1 MSAPQSAKSGAI
13 RRPSHW
19 PVTLFCLTWLLI
31 TIFPIYWIFVTSLK
45 SPLAVNGGPTY
56 LPWVDF
62 SPTLDA
68 WRAAFSGSR
77 GDFIGP
83 LTNSVL
89 ISLTS
94 SVVALVIGSM
104 AAYALVRFQ
113 FRVRLLAALAFA
125 AIAIGGYVAMV
136 HGFGLGKVTGL
147 GLSFILALASAVILN
162 ARSLPGPVL
171 GNNDVVFWFVSQ
183 RMFPPIV
190 SAFALYLIYAEM
202 GKAGVPLL
210 DSFVG
215 LVLSYT
221 AFSLPIVIWLMRD
234 FFAALPVEVEEAAL
248 VDNVSRFRIFFQ
260 IVVPMSWPGLIATFM
275 ITLSFVWNEFLNALL
290 LTTSKWQT
298 LPVWLTG
305 QNSYRGDEWWAIAVA
320 AVISITP
327 MIVVAAALSRFM
339 RSGLAAGAIR

>member
-1 MSAPQSAKSGAI
+1 MSATGTI

-19 PVTLFCLTWLLI
+19 PVTVLCLGWLLI
-31 TIFPIYWIFVTSLK
+31 TLFPIYWIFVTSLK

-62 SPTLDA
+62 TPTLDA
-68 WRAAFSGSR
+68 WVAAFTGAR
-77 GDFIGP
+77 GDFIKP
-83 LTNSVL
+83 LINSAA

-94 SVVALVIGSM
+94 SVLALVIGSM
-104 AAYALVRFQ
+104 AAYALVRFE
-113 FRVRLLAALAFA
+113 FRIRLLAALAFA
-125 AIAIGGYVAMV
+125 LIAIGGYVLLV
-136 HGFGLGKVTGL
+136 HGAGFGKVSGL
-147 GLSFILALASAVILN
+147 ALSFILAMGSSLALN
-162 ARSLPGPVL
+162 TRKLPGPVL
-171 GNNDVVFWFVSQ
+171 GNGDVVFWFVSQ

-202 GKAGVPLL
+202 GKVGVPLL
-210 DSFVG
+210 DSFIG
-215 LVLSYT
+215 MVLSYT

-248 VDNVSRFRIFFQ
+248 VDNVPRAKIFFQ
-260 IVVPMSWPGLIATFM
+260 IVVPMSVPGLIATFM

-290 LTTSKWQT
+290 LTTSQWQT

>member
-1 MSAPQSAKSGAI
+1 MSASPKSGAI
-13 RRPSHW
+13 QKPSHW
-19 PVTLFCLTWLLI
+19 PVSLFCLTWLLI
-31 TIFPIYWIFVTSLK
+31 TLFPIYWIFVTSLK
-45 SPLAVNGGPTY
+45 SPLSVNAGPTY
-56 LPWVDF
+56 VPWLDF
-62 SPTLDA
+62 APTLDA
-68 WRAAFSGSR
+68 WRAAFSGQR
-77 GDFIGP
+77 GDFLGP
-83 LTNSVL
+83 LMNSIA

-94 SVVALVIGSM
+94 AIVALIIGSM
-104 AAYALVRFQ
+104 AAYALVRFE
-113 FRVRLLAALAFA
+113 FRVKLLAAISFA
-125 AIAIGGYVAMV
+125 IIAIGGYVALV
-136 HGFGLGKVTGL
+136 HGVGLGKVP
-147 GLSFILALASAVILN
+147 ALAICFALSLSAALFLN
-162 ARSLPGPVL
+162 SRNLPGPVL

-202 GKAGVPLL
+202 GKAGIPLL

-221 AFSLPIVIWLMRD
+221 AFALPIVIWLMRD

-248 VDNVSRFRIFFQ
+248 IDNVSRLRIFFQ

-339 RSGLAAGAIR
+339 RSGLAQGAIR